1 MSSVWSRL
9 EPHLAAL
16 KSPSQYIGGEWNS
29 VRRDWQ
35 ACPTRVLMTF
45 PDAYSIGMSH
55 LGLQILY
62 SMLNEIPGVL
72 CERAFNPWPDL
83 EAVMRREGVPLFSID
98 SHRPARDFDVVG
110 VSLQSEMG
118 YSNIL
123 VLLDLARIPLRS
135 ADRGEQDPIVIG
147 GGPNASFPEPLADF
161 FDLFVLGDG
170 EETMVAFVE
179 LYRRMKAEGARRED
193 ILREASLTVPGA
205 YVPSLYR
212 FEFDGRD
219 IGSITPLQGAPA
231 RVTKANVPDLS
242 KAYYPMK
249 PIVPH
254 SEVVFDRINLEIMR
268 GCPHRCRFCHA
279 VSFKNKLRFRR
290 SDLLIDWSEQLYAA
304 TGHDE
309 ISLISLSSGD
319 HPEIRDLMIR
329 LNERFAARRVTIAL
343 PSLRIDGKLKELP
356 RLMKS
361 GRRGGFTVAPEAGT
375 EVYRQII
382 RKPILDADLFDT
394 ARAAFEEGFTHLK
407 LYFMIGMPRETG
419 EDIDGIVRTARE
431 CARLGR
437 EIRRKHTEI
446 NVTISPF
453 VPKPHTPF
461 QFASFGEFEYFDEIT
476 ARLKAT
482 ARGTPVRLK
491 IHNPRESYVQAAL
504 ARGDRRMGRVLIEA
518 FKLGCKFDEWSE
530 YYSLPRWLQAFE
542 NAGIDPD
549 DAARRT
555 YGPDDLMPWDPL
567 DVGTS
572 KKYLWDELRT
582 CHERADQRE
591 AGTIPAAVH

>member
-1 MSSVWSRL
+1 MSSVWTRL
-9 EPHLAAL
+9 EPHLAGL
-16 KSPSQYIGGEWNS
+16 KSPSQYIGGEWNC

-35 ACPTRVLMTF
+35 ACPTRFLMAF
-45 PDAYSIGMSH
+45 PDAYTIGMSH
-55 LGLQILY
+55 LGMQILY

-83 EAVMRREGVPLFSID
+83 EAVMRREGIPLFSID
-98 SHRPARDFDVVG
+98 SHRPAREFDVVG

-123 VLLDLARIPLRS
+123 VLLDLAQIPLHS
-135 ADRGEQDPIVIG
+135 ADRGERDPIVIG

-161 FDLFVLGDG
+161 FDILILGDG
-170 EETMVAFVE
+170 EETTIAFVE
-179 LYRRMKAEGARRED
+179 LYRRMKAEGARRGD
-193 ILREASLTVPGA
+193 ILREAAHTVPGA

-219 IGSITPLQGAPA
+219 IRSITPLQGAPA
-231 RVTKANVPDLS
+231 RVAKANVPDLS
-242 KAYYPMK
+242 SAYYPMK

-290 SDLLIDWSEQLYAA
+290 ADLLIDWSEKLYAA

-361 GRRGGFTVAPEAGT
+361 GRRSGFTVAPEAGT
-375 EVYRQII
+375 EAYRQII

-407 LYFMIGMPRETG
+407 LYFMIGMPRETD
-419 EDIDGIVRTARE
+419 EDIEGIVRTARE

-437 EIRRKHTEI
+437 DIRRRHTEI
-446 NVTISPF
+446 NVTI
-453 VPKPHTPF
+453 
-461 QFASFGEFEYFDEIT
+461 
-476 ARLKAT
+476 
-482 ARGTPVRLK
+482 
-491 IHNPRESYVQAAL
+491 
-504 ARGDRRMGRVLIEA
+504 
-518 FKLGCKFDEWSE
+518 
-530 YYSLPRWLQAFE
+530 
-542 NAGIDPD
+542 
-549 DAARRT
+549 
-555 YGPDDLMPWDPL
+555 
-567 DVGTS
+567 
-572 KKYLWDELRT
+572 
-582 CHERADQRE
+582 
-591 AGTIPAAVH
+591 